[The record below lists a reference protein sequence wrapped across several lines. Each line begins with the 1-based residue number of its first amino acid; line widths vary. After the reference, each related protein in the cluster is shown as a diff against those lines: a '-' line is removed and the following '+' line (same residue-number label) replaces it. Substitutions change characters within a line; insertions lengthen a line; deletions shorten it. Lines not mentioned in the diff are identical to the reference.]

1 MDEIQIPETKIG
13 EGVQFDRV
21 RRQESDVGFE
31 TVRSE
36 YNPNENLISN
46 SK

>member
-1 MDEIQIPETKIG
+1 MDEIQNPETKLG
-13 EGVQFDRV
+13 EGVRFDRV

>member
-1 MDEIQIPETKIG
+1 MDKIQNSETRFG
-13 EGVQFDRV
+13 EGIQFDRI

-36 YNPNENLISN
+36 Y
-46 SK
+46 